1 MSDKQRTNKM
11 KQLAVS
17 MHIRNQIHKG
27 RQDVLEPF
35 MQGNCHMIACESNE
49 RCIAEFG
56 AFVRKADGGGK
67 VAKLLYIDANK
78 FGRMSDDELDCVA
91 TFVERITIMDPENT
105 AAIFLMPSLLSK
117 KRSKGGVC
125 LDAAGW
131 LGLPNSF

>member
-1 MSDKQRTNKM
+1 MSDKQRSNKM

-17 MHIRNQIHKG
+17 MHVRNQIHKG
-27 RQDVLEPF
+27 RQDVLQPF

-56 AFVRKADGGGK
+56 AFARKADGGGGK

-91 TFVERITIMDPENT
+91 GFVERICIQDPENT
-105 AAIFLMPSLLSK
+105 AAIFLMPNLVSK
-117 KRSKGGVC
+117 KRSKGGLCVA
-125 LDAAGW
+125 D
-131 LGLPNSF
+131 